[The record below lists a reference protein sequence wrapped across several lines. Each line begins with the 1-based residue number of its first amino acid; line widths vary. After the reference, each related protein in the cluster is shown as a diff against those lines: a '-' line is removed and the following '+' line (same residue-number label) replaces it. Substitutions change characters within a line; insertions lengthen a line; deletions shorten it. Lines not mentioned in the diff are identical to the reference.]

1 MLQVFYLV
9 KWVGWDEETW
19 EPEGNLEGSEILIA
33 DYQQRQSEESSSG
46 AEKQNNSEDGD
57 TSEEMPT
64 ETELPSKIDTEL
76 PSKKLVHLSDP
87 VDLCASVGG
96 VQTATKD
103 TEASQGGRDSIRS
116 AFHTNQQNQTN
127 GQEFS
132 NGDMNMS

>member
-1 MLQVFYLV
+1 MLQVLYLV

-64 ETELPSKIDTEL
+64 ETELPSK
-76 PSKKLVHLSDP
+76 KLVHLSDP
-87 VDLCASVGG
+87 VDLYASVGG
-96 VQTATKD
+96 VQTLTKD
-103 TEASQGGRDSIRS
+103 TEASQRGRDSIRS
-116 AFHTNQQNQTN
+116 DFHTNQQNQTN
-127 GQEFS
+127 GPEFS
-132 NGDMNMS
+132 NGDMNMN

>member
-1 MLQVFYLV
+1 MLQVLYLV

-57 TSEEMPT
+57 TSKE
-64 ETELPSKIDTEL
+64 IDTEL

-103 TEASQGGRDSIRS
+103 TDASQGGRDSIRS
-116 AFHTNQQNQTN
+116 DFHTNRRNQTN
-127 GQEFS
+127 GPEFS
-132 NGDMNMS
+132 NGDMNMN

>member
-1 MLQVFYLV
+1 MLQVLYLV

-57 TSEEMPT
+57 TSEE
-64 ETELPSKIDTEL
+64 IDTEL

-87 VDLCASVGG
+87 VDLCTSVGG
-96 VQTATKD
+96 LQTATKD
-103 TEASQGGRDSIRS
+103 TDASQ
-116 AFHTNQQNQTN
+116 
-127 GQEFS
+127 
-132 NGDMNMS
+132 

>member
-1 MLQVFYLV
+1 MLYLV

-57 TSEEMPT
+57 ISEE
-64 ETELPSKIDTEL
+64 IDTEL

-87 VDLCASVGG
+87 VDLCTSVGG
-96 VQTATKD
+96 IQTATKD
-103 TEASQGGRDSIRS
+103 TDASQGGRDSIRS

-127 GQEFS
+127 GPEFS
-132 NGDMNMS
+132 NGDMNMN

>member
-1 MLQVFYLV
+1 MLYLV

-33 DYQQRQSEESSSG
+33 NYQQRQSEESSSG

-64 ETELPSKIDTEL
+64 DTEL

-87 VDLCASVGG
+87 VDLCTSVGG

-116 AFHTNQQNQTN
+116 DFQTNQQNQRN
-127 GQEFS
+127 GPEFS
-132 NGDMNMS
+132 NGDMNMN

>member
-57 TSEEMPT
+57 TSEE
-64 ETELPSKIDTEL
+64 IDTEL
-76 PSKKLVHLSDP
+76 PSKKLAHLSDSA
-87 VDLCASVGG
+87 DLCTSVGG
-96 VQTATKD
+96 LQTATKD
-103 TEASQGGRDSIRS
+103 TDASQRGRDSIRS
-116 AFHTNQQNQTN
+116 DFHTNQQNQTN
-127 GQEFS
+127 GPEFS
-132 NGDMNMS
+132 NGDMNIN

>member
-1 MLQVFYLV
+1 MFYLV

-57 TSEEMPT
+57 TSEE
-64 ETELPSKIDTEL
+64 IDSEL

-87 VDLCASVGG
+87 LDLCASVGG

-103 TEASQGGRDSIRS
+103 TEASQQGRDSIRS
-116 AFHTNQQNQTN
+116 DFHTNQQNQTN
-127 GQEFS
+127 GPEFS
-132 NGDMNMS
+132 NGDMNMN

>member
-1 MLQVFYLV
+1 MLQVLYLV

-33 DYQQRQSEESSSG
+33 NYQQRQSEESSSG

-57 TSEEMPT
+57 TSKE
-64 ETELPSKIDTEL
+64 IDTEL

-103 TEASQGGRDSIRS
+103 TDASQGGRDSIRS
-116 AFHTNQQNQTN
+116 DFHTNRRNQTN
-127 GQEFS
+127 GPEFS
-132 NGDMNMS
+132 NGDMNMN

>member
-1 MLQVFYLV
+1 MFYLV

-57 TSEEMPT
+57 AFEE
-64 ETELPSKIDTEL
+64 IDTEL

-87 VDLCASVGG
+87 VDLCTSVGG
-96 VQTATKD
+96 LQTATKD
-103 TEASQGGRDSIRS
+103 TDASQRGRDSIRS
-116 AFHTNQQNQTN
+116 AFHTNQQNKTN
-127 GQEFS
+127 GPEFS
-132 NGDMNMS
+132 NGDMNMN

>member
-1 MLQVFYLV
+1 MLQVLYLV

-57 TSEEMPT
+57 TSEE
-64 ETELPSKIDTEL
+64 IDSEL
-76 PSKKLVHLSDP
+76 PSKKLVHLSDSA
-87 VDLCASVGG
+87 DLSTSVGG

-103 TEASQGGRDSIRS
+103 TEASQRGRDSIRS
-116 AFHTNQQNQTN
+116 DFHTNQQNQTN
-127 GQEFS
+127 GPEFS
-132 NGDMNMS
+132 NGDMNMN

>member
-1 MLQVFYLV
+1 MLQVLYLV

-57 TSEEMPT
+57 TSEE
-64 ETELPSKIDTEL
+64 IDTEL

-87 VDLCASVGG
+87 VDLCTSVGG
-96 VQTATKD
+96 LQTVTKD
-103 TEASQGGRDSIRS
+103 TDASQGGRDSIRS
-116 AFHTNQQNQTN
+116 DFHTNQKNQTN
-127 GQEFS
+127 GPEFS
-132 NGDMNMS
+132 NGDMNMN

>member
-1 MLQVFYLV
+1 MLQVLYLV

-46 AEKQNNSEDGD
+46 AEKQNNSEDGEAF
-57 TSEEMPT
+57 EEMPT
-64 ETELPSKIDTEL
+64 DTEL
-76 PSKKLVHLSDP
+76 PSKKLLHSSDP

-103 TEASQGGRDSIRS
+103 TDASQRGRDSITYTMSQRMEVSHCCGKNQYATKPGS
-116 AFHTNQQNQTN
+116 AVVPCM
-127 GQEFS
+127 E
-132 NGDMNMS
+132 